1 MKFVWKQSLLNS
13 FKFTE
18 LPMKVCLIWAE
29 NVIHRLNK
37 CYTKSAEQEERDIL
51 FSFFSCSV
59 VFNPNPKK
67 CI

>member
-18 LPMKVCLIWAE
+18 LHMKVSLIWAE
-29 NVIHRLNK
+29 NVIHWLNK
-37 CYTKSAEQEERDIL
+37 WYTKTAVQEERGIL
-51 FSFFSCSV
+51 FSFFSFWV
-59 VFNPNPKK
+59 VFNQNPKK